1 LIKQEAIGQ
10 TLRGEQ
16 VFLISQSSITDFA
29 KAIGQSQTEL
39 APPTYAFT
47 IIIKAFESTLKDS
60 GMNWDRMVHGDQK
73 FEIIQSIQAGDRL
86 RVDTTIESVRLVAGN
101 ELVSVRADIY
111 RDVDTDSNTNFKTN
125 SDSDQ
130 KEALIRAWSTLVVR
144 GS

>member
-1 LIKQEAIGQ
+1 
-10 TLRGEQ
+10 
-16 VFLISQSSITDFA
+16 
-29 KAIGQSQTEL
+29 
-39 APPTYAFT
+39 
-47 IIIKAFESTLKDS
+47 
-60 GMNWDRMVHGDQK
+60 MNWDRMVHGDQK
-73 FEIIQSIQAGDRL
+73 FEIITPIQAGDRL

-111 RDVDTDSNTNFKTN
+111 RDVDTNFKTN